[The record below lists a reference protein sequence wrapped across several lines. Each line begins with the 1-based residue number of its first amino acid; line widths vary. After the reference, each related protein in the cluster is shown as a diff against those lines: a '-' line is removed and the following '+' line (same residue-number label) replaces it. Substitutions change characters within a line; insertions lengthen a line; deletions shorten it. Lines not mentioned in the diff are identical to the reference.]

1 MCTDISLQEK
11 PIPMKTVGRTVSFWN
26 DCAMVAFCIVINAN
40 AAFTF
45 HFTALSTL
53 IKLVIVALNTVLVVI
68 VNLILAVVVSLIA
81 VIRLYQP
88 TKTVYVCSCVM
99 SGAPLWDV
107 CACSFVGAGATPL

>member
-26 DCAMVAFCIVINAN
+26 DYAMVAFCIVINAN

-68 VNLILAVVVSLIA
+68 VNLILAVVV
-81 VIRLYQP
+81 
-88 TKTVYVCSCVM
+88 KGVYIYL
-99 SGAPLWDV
+99 SG
-107 CACSFVGAGATPL
+107 